1 MTELNKLFVRISAS
15 TAVTKESLIS
25 TSQTNP
31 KKIYFWEDKN
41 QIINNGIVYGVDP
54 STAQSLEDLIA
65 LVGQNGKLATENVPG
80 AKSVIERLTSLE
92 AIHVKSGSEAY
103 LNIAHTTTDSSVLTN
118 PEIGVNIVTIETIP
132 DTSNVPVGL
141 LDAVNTKR
149 YIDGKVAKA
158 TTDVSQG
165 PGVTVAVSTDAT
177 DQHKTYTVSSNLTL
191 DYNAGSQGQGATI
204 TLKSVPRSG
213 ETQVTYGTINVSDI
227 IGNGVLKSSSYD
239 QTTGFLTLTFNTAE
253 GGDNVVTVDLGN
265 LLDIDDILVGTNS
278 TDYLNVTLTP
288 SNSSIDTD
296 GSQATI
302 DVKLVDPSTASAQST
317 GLTDAWKVKQYVD
330 SKTTD
335 LSVAV
340 TSRNAYIDASVGTGD
355 DNKHVYLEAQTAN
368 VTIDEGTRGTYSE
381 SDAGVST
388 STGLVAPN
396 ISGTANKLLDAADA
410 MTAVKKYVDAKVSE
424 EELRTNSVVRAAVK
438 SLDSEENGTGTNVTV
453 DVSIV
458 DGKLA
463 DVAVTENYATVQLVR
478 TSESTADPKAATF
491 TVTNGT
497 KLVVGDDLTKLK
509 NYTDDKIAENS
520 ASLAVSAEGDDY
532 VDASVDS
539 TNNKKINVA
548 IKKATITGTAG
559 TISQQQVAED
569 GTISGT
575 GATAGDLTVNIA
587 NGKSLDATETATAV
601 KTYVDGKVAI
611 EAKDRELAIESAIK
625 SLDSSLNSTGS
636 TNVLVD
642 ASITDGKLTKLNVT
656 EHYAV
661 ITGTRRNTGPNTDAS
676 FVIAS
681 GDEGKM
687 VVASDLVTLKN
698 YVDDEIAANTDDL
711 QVNGETN
718 DPAYIKLTQKV
729 GDNKTLVVDVSIND
743 LTFTQGSGSTDST
756 LAGTANSFADGAD
769 IASKVSSFT
778 NARIT
783 EEIAKLD
790 TSVSKKDTKQY
801 IEVNTVQTDGLL
813 SDQNVTTTYGTYGA
827 SATADS
833 SGVATVEDTRA
844 FVDTYDFWETFTVT
858 PNP

>member
-1 MTELNKLFVRISAS
+1 MTELNKLFVRIGAS
-15 TAVTKESLIS
+15 TTVTKETLIS
-25 TSQTNP
+25 TSQSNP

-41 QIINNGIVYGVDP
+41 QIINNGVVYGVDP

-65 LVGQNGKLATENVPG
+65 LVGQDGKLSTENVPG
-80 AKSVIERLTSLE
+80 AKTVIERLTSLE

-149 YIDGKVAKA
+149 YIDREVAKA

-165 PGVTVAVSTDAT
+165 PGVSVAVSTDAT

-204 TLKSVPRSG
+204 TLKSAPRSG

-239 QTTGFLTLTFNTAE
+239 QTTGLLTLTFNTAE

-265 LLDIDDILVGTNS
+265 LLDIDDILVGSNS
-278 TDYLNVTLTP
+278 TDYLAVSLTP
-288 SNSSIDTD
+288 SNSSTDTD

-302 DVKLVDPSTASAQST
+302 DVKLVDPSIASAQST
-317 GLTDAWKVKQYVD
+317 GLTDAWQVKQYVD
-330 SKTTD
+330 AKSSD
-335 LSVAV
+335 LSISA
-340 TSRNAYIDASVGTGD
+340 TGD
-355 DNKHVYLEAQTAN
+355 DYINAVIDTNDNKHVILSGKTAT
-368 VTIDEGTRGTYSE
+368 VT
-381 SDAGVST
+381 
-388 STGLVAPN
+388 
-396 ISGTANKLLDAADA
+396 GTAGAPSSETVGEDGSKTGTAATDATLTVNDTNGKMLDAA
-410 MTAVKKYVDAKVSE
+410 TTINAVKTYIDGKLAIERKETQLDVSS
-424 EELRTNSVVRAAVK
+424 LKN
-438 SLDSEENGTGTNVTV
+438 SLDSEDSSKGANVTV

-458 DGKLA
+458 DGKISKVGVTEDYATITRTAHADGTPATLA
-463 DVAVTENYATVQLVR
+463 DYV
-478 TSESTADPKAATF
+478 
-491 TVTNGT
+491 VTNGDEN
-497 KLVVGDDLTKLK
+497 KLVKASNLADLKL
-509 NYTDDKIAENS
+509 YTDDKIAENS

-532 VDASVDS
+532 VDASVDAN
-539 TNNKKINVA
+539 NNKKINVA

-559 TISQQQVAED
+559 TPSNETVGED
-569 GTISGT
+569 GTITGT
-575 GATAGDLTVNIA
+575 GASAGDLTVNTT

-611 EAKDRELAIESAIK
+611 EVKDRELAIESAIK
-625 SLDSSLNSTGS
+625 SLDSEKSSTGS

-642 ASITDGKLTKLNVT
+642 VSITDGKLTKLNVT
-656 EHYAV
+656 EHYAE
-661 ITGTRRNTGPNTDAS
+661 ITGTRRNTGTNTDAN
-676 FVIAS
+676 FVITS

-687 VVASDLVTLKN
+687 VKASDLSTLKN

-711 QVNGETN
+711 QVNGESLK
-718 DPAYIKLTQKV
+718 PAYISLDQSTNN
-729 GDNKTLVVDVSIND
+729 NKTLVVNVSIND
-743 LTFTQGSGSTDST
+743 LTFTQGSGATDST
-756 LAGTANSFADGAD
+756 LTGTANSFADGSD
-769 IASKVSSFT
+769 IATKVSSFT
-778 NARIT
+778 NARIA

-790 TSVSKKDTKQY
+790 VSVSKKDTKEY
-801 IEVNTVQTDGLL
+801 IEVNTVQTNGLL

-844 FVDTYDFWETFTVT
+844 FVDTYDFWETFTA
-858 PNP
+858 